1 MRDLRW
7 KGFKEVKVVEKEEEG
22 KGIYSYYL
30 KGLNDEILPEYVS
43 GQHIAIRIK
52 NADNTYTAPRQY
64 TLSINYRADFY
75 RISVKREENGYIS
88 KKLADEINVGDTVEI
103 TAPLGKFVLKDND
116 KDIVL
121 ISGGIGITPM
131 LTMAYE
137 AANENKNVHF
147 IYSTQNPETHSFK
160 EEVEQLVNENSNM
173 RSTIFYSDI
182 DENSNIGYEYVT
194 GRIDKEWLEKNVD
207 KDSEFYFC
215 GPVGFMKSMYQGLTE
230 IGVDKENIHFELFG
244 GSVDITK

>member
-1 MRDLRW
+1 MSDLRW

-22 KGIYSYYL
+22 KGTYSYYL
-30 KGLNDEILPEYVS
+30 KGMNNEILPEYVA

-52 NADNTYTAPRQY
+52 NKDNTYTAPRRY

-75 RISVKREENGYIS
+75 RISVKREEKGYVS
-88 KKLADEINVGDTVEI
+88 KILADEINVGDIVEI
-103 TAPLGKFVLKDND
+103 TAPVGKFILNDNT
-116 KDIVL
+116 KNIVL

-137 AANENKNVHF
+137 AANEGKNVHF

-160 EEVEQLVNENSNM
+160 DEVEQLVNENSNM
-173 RSTIFYSDI
+173 KSTVFYTEIAEGTNTDVKYI
-182 DENSNIGYEYVT
+182 P
-194 GRIDKEWLEKNVD
+194 GRINKEWIERNLD

-215 GPVGFMKSMYQGLTE
+215 GPVGFMKAVYQGLIG
-230 IGVDKENIHFELFG
+230 IGVDKENIHFEMFN
-244 GSVDITK
+244 STTDITK